1 MCDKKNCSCEKEDNC
16 GCGEG
21 KCHLHHMVHSMWD
34 ELPENLKDMM
44 HSLDTQKLAVLKE
57 LKTWADK
64 NKHNE
69 LADACEKKMEK
80 VHKRLKE
87 EDGEC

>member
-1 MCDKKNCSCEKEDNC
+1 MCDKKNCGCTKEDNC

-21 KCHLHHMVHSMWD
+21 KVHLHHIVHSMWD
-34 ELPENLKDMM
+34 KLPENLKDMM
-44 HSLDTQKLAVLKE
+44 RSLDTQKLAVLKE

-64 NKHNE
+64 NEHDE